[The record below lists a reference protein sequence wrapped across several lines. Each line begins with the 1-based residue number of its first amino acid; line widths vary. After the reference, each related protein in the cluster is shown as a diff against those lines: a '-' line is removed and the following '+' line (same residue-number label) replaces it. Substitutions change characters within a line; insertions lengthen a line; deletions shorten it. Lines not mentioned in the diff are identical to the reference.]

1 MQIGDSKDAVKIKF
15 RNELIMT
22 NFSVEKR
29 FEGDTFGI
37 SGAVKAVTVKLQR
50 STGDNW
56 EDVKNPA
63 EAGSYD
69 LTPENNWKH
78 TWEGLP
84 KNDKDGNVYK
94 YRAVEVSITT
104 GNVVHKV
111 TYGKNETSGT
121 VTAYEY
127 TSSTEDNT
135 TVINNKVVMGSLEVT
150 KVWKVQ
156 NDKRRPGSIK
166 ITLTT
171 TLKGEEIS
179 LKGVK
184 YEAAL
189 NKANDWTDKT
199 TWAQVPVCDAEGN
212 KITYVLT
219 EPENARYNA
228 SYRIVYRGSA
238 VDEGSGRM
246 VSTEIYA
253 GDSVEAIFTNTL
265 IPPPPNRTGDDAPLA
280 VLGAVLAAGI
290 AGLGVVL
297 YRRRRR

>member
-1 MQIGDSKDAVKIKF
+1 M
-15 RNELIMT
+15 
-22 NFSVEKR
+22 
-29 FEGDTFGI
+29 
-37 SGAVKAVTVKLQR
+37 
-50 STGDNW
+50 
-56 EDVKNPA
+56 
-63 EAGSYD
+63 
-69 LTPENNWKH
+69 
-78 TWEGLP
+78 
-84 KNDKDGNVYK
+84 
-94 YRAVEVSITT
+94 
-104 GNVVHKV
+104 VHKV
-111 TYGKNETSGT
+111 TYGKDETSGT

-184 YEAAL
+184 YSTTL

-199 TWAQVPVCDAEGN
+199 TWAEVPVCDAEGN

-238 VDEGSGRM
+238 VDEGSGRTI
-246 VSTEIYA
+246 STEIYA
-253 GDSVEAIFTNTL
+253 GESVEAIFNNTL

>member
-1 MQIGDSKDAVKIKF
+1 
-15 RNELIMT
+15 MT
-22 NFSVEKR
+22 NFSVEKH

-37 SGAVKAVTVKLQR
+37 SKAVSAVTVKLQR
-50 STGDNW
+50 TTGAGW
-56 EDVKNPA
+56 EDVKDPA
-63 EAGSYD
+63 EARSYD
-69 LTPENNWKH
+69 LTPENKWKH

-84 KNDKDGNVYK
+84 KYDKDGNTYK

-104 GNVVHKV
+104 GKVVHKV
-111 TYGKNETSGT
+111 TYGKDETSGT

-127 TSSTEDNT
+127 TSSTDGSAAEGFT

-166 ITLTT
+166 ITLKT

-184 YEAAL
+184 YSTTL

-228 SYRIVYRGSA
+228 SYRIVYKGSA
-238 VDEGSGRM
+238 VGNGDGRTL
-246 VSTEIYA
+246 STEVYA
-253 GDSVEAIFTNTL
+253 GGSVEAIFTNTL
-265 IPPPPNRTGDDAPLA
+265 IPPPPNRTGDDTPLA
-280 VLGAVLAAGI
+280 ALGALFAAGI

-297 YRRRRR
+297 YRRRRK